1 LEFEENELIISNGR
15 LEGEDDIIE
24 KGEINEDSKQGRFI
38 ARTDR
43 AGAAMVGVDVPP
55 SVG

>member
-1 LEFEENELIISNGR
+1 MEFEENELIISNGR
-15 LEGEDDIIE
+15 LEGEDDIIK

-43 AGAAMVGVDVPP
+43 AGAFMVGVDVPP